1 MESKKRKKII
11 ALLLSIIT
19 PGLGQIYNG
28 QLKKGVIFY
37 LAGFLL
43 IFLLAMTGLQYQ
55 FYGAIALVLIAI
67 CWRLFIISDALFVA
81 IKIKERTL
89 RPYNKWFIYLLIAIF
104 ANVASLFTNDIV
116 KTTVLGV
123 KAYKIPSGTMEPSL
137 LVGDHIVVNLKY
149 FKTNR
154 PQRGDVIVFKYP
166 LDPNKDFIKRVIGI
180 GGDRIEIKEK
190 KVYIN
195 GQLFSDPHAHYQE
208 GNPSSPFI
216 QFRDNLGPIVVPK
229 NALFVMGDNRD
240 RSYDSRFWG
249 FVNLADVK
257 GRVMYI
263 YWSKNKN
270 RIGLEVR

>member
-249 FVNLADVK
+249 VVNLADVK

>member
-1 MESKKRKKII
+1 
-11 ALLLSIIT
+11 
-19 PGLGQIYNG
+19 
-28 QLKKGVIFY
+28 
-37 LAGFLL
+37 
-43 IFLLAMTGLQYQ
+43 
-55 FYGAIALVLIAI
+55 
-67 CWRLFIISDALFVA
+67 
-81 IKIKERTL
+81 
-89 RPYNKWFIYLLIAIF
+89 
-104 ANVASLFTNDIV
+104 
-116 KTTVLGV
+116 
-123 KAYKIPSGTMEPSL
+123 MEPSL